1 MRFFNVTALLF
12 PKFKNELYSAILV
25 GAAMIALSGCSD
37 KMFTPPQPVTEATI
51 ETLKLSV
58 LSRNL
63 IETRYK
69 PTSSPNRYD
78 AQIKWP
84 SYDGSIKFFDEK
96 KVSLSEE
103 AIKSNEFF
111 IEGLEGGVER
121 TFILETQSKDKTLR
135 TQIELILLPPKDLVL
150 GQSLS
155 ADQDLNVTA
164 GRVFISDNVTIFTN
178 DHCLS
183 FEFNE
188 LIVGNNVK
196 IYNFDPNAKA
206 VTEKNGR
213 NGGCLKLKGKI
224 AKGFIKLFSNSEQGG
239 DGVPG
244 FPRCLGTHAAEV
256 FHDCFGTNGGHSG
269 MRGSFLLE
277 LENSSNFDFD
287 FKILDITGGSRGE
300 KNPSLNPHDRTTIC
314 LAFKGDGRQRYLT
327 CDIESI
333 KGNAAAGGKMC
344 FKLKTGVDYECIEK
358 N

>member
-1 MRFFNVTALLF
+1 MRFFNVMALLYPNF
-12 PKFKNELYSAILV
+12 RNEFHSAILV
-25 GAAMIALSGCSD
+25 GAAIIGLSSCSD
-37 KMFTPPQPVTEATI
+37 KMFTPPQPATEAAV
-51 ETLKLSV
+51 ETPKVSV

-84 SYDGSIKFFDEK
+84 SYDGSIRLFDEK
-96 KVSLSEE
+96 KVSLSDE
-103 AIKSNEFF
+103 AIKSNEFN

-121 TFILETQSKDKTLR
+121 IFILETQNKDKTMR
-135 TQIELILLPPKDLVL
+135 TQIELLLLPPKDLVL
-150 GQSLS
+150 GQSLN

-164 GRVFISDNVTIFTN
+164 GRIFISDNVTIFTN

-196 IYNFDPNAKA
+196 IYNFEPNTKA

-213 NGGCLKLKGKI
+213 NGGCFKLKGKT
-224 AKGFIKLFSNSEQGG
+224 AKGFIKFFSNSEQGG

-256 FHDCFGTNGGHSG
+256 FYDCFGTNGGNSG
-269 MRGSFLLE
+269 KRGSFLLE

-287 FKILDITGGSRGE
+287 FKILDVAGGARGE
-300 KNPSLNPHDRTTIC
+300 KNPSLTPHDRTKIC

-333 KGNAAAGGKMC
+333 KGNDAAAGKMC